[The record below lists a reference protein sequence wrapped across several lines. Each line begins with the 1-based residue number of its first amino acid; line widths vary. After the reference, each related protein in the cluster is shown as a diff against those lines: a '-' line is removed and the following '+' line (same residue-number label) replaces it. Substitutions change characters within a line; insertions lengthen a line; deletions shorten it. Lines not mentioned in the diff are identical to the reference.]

1 LTWADYFLI
10 ALTAISCIMGIWRGL
25 VREVISLITWVAAV
39 VLSWEY
45 AGAIEPHLGGVLA
58 EDSVRTW
65 AARAI
70 IFIAVV
76 LIGTAIGALAA
87 RFMRASIFSA
97 LDRLGGG
104 ILGVLRSLVV
114 IGLLVILGHA
124 LRLTGEPWWRDS
136 LLRPFSEHTA
146 NVLRSMVGE
155 RKIEVLIRRSYPVKS

>member
-1 LTWADYFLI
+1 MTWVDYFLI
-10 ALTAISCIMGIWRGL
+10 ALAAISCIVGVVRGL
-25 VREVISLITWVAAV
+25 VREVISLCTWVAAV
-39 VLSWEY
+39 WLSWEF
-45 AGAIEPHLGGVLA
+45 AGAVEPHLGGVLA

-65 AARAI
+65 AARAL

-87 RFMRASIFSA
+87 RFMRSSIFSG

-104 ILGVLRSLVV
+104 VFGVLRSLVI
-114 IGLLVILGHA
+114 IGLLVILCHA

-155 RKIEVLIRRSYPVKS
+155 RKIDVLIHHSNPVKS